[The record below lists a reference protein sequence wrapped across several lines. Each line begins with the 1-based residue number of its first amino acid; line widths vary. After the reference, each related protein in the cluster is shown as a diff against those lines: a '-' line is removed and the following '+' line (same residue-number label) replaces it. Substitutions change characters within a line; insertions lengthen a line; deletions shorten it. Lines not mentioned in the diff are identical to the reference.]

1 MSLLDNFNAVQFDAT
16 LRMVAQQKGSKLGGT
31 VFFGGGFNGGE
42 NVFVPY
48 LDDMEFADVTS
59 RYSDTQWT
67 QMSGFMVRIDKQ
79 VKELAKEI
87 SKFDTFD
94 MVVDPQGRY
103 MPAMSAALGRKR
115 DQVIIAALGG
125 TAYIGD
131 AASVSS
137 QEITQTV
144 TAGSGLVVDKIQE
157 VSEYFNANEL
167 DQDDKFFV
175 VTPAVAT
182 QMLGQSEIT
191 SSDYNTVKPLVEGK
205 VIYYNGFYFIVS
217 NLLTQPSTATSGT
230 HVCYAYTRNAVELR
244 EDIGGNTTIDRLPT
258 RHNNIGLI
266 SHYYGGATRHEVKRV
281 VKVNVT
287 ATAAVVPS

>member
-1 MSLLDNFNAVQFDAT
+1 MSLLDNFNAVQFEST
-16 LRMVAQQKGSKLGGT
+16 LRMVAQQTGSKLYNT
-31 VFFGGGFNGGE
+31 VFRGGGFMGGE

-48 LDDMEFADVTS
+48 LDDMEFADLTS

-94 MVVDPQGRY
+94 MLVDPQGRY
-103 MPAMSAALGRKR
+103 MPSMAAALARKR
-115 DQVIIAALGG
+115 DQIIIDALGG

-131 AASVSS
+131 AGSVSS
-137 QEITQTV
+137 QAITQTV

-157 VSEYFNANEL
+157 TLEYFNANNL
-167 DQDDKFFV
+167 DQDEKFFV
-175 VTPAVAT
+175 ITPAVAT
-182 QMLGQSEIT
+182 QLMDQSEIT
-191 SSDYNTVKPLVEGK
+191 NGDYNTVRPLVEGK
-205 VIYYNGFYFIVS
+205 VIYYLGFYFIVS

-230 HVCYAYTRNAVELR
+230 HECYAYTRNAVELR
-244 EDIGGNTTIDRLPT
+244 EDIGGNTTVDRLPT

-266 SHYYGGATRHEVKRV
+266 THYYGGATRHEVKRV